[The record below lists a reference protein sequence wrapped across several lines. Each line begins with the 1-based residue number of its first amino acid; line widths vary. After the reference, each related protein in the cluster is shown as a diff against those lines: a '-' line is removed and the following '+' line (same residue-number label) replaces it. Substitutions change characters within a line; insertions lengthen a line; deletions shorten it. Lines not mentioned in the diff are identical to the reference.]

1 MRPMAK
7 ESGTRAPRFDFSQGL
22 PNLRAGQHVARF
34 SKVPVTFRVRNKIF
48 KPILKKENVHR
59 SQQTSPFC
67 FVK

>member
-22 PNLRAGQHVARF
+22 PKLRAGQHVARF
-34 SKVPVTFRVRNKIF
+34 SKVPATFRVRNEIF
-48 KPILKKENVHR
+48 KPILKNENAHP